1 MGDTVVCY
9 VIVPNG
15 RKRCHLLV
23 KLLVKYPKGI
33 PGTLTRLT
41 LPMGDLIMMRRQLLN
56 FKGLSEMDSI

>member
-1 MGDTVVCY
+1 M
-9 VIVPNG
+9 IVQDG
-15 RKRCHLLV
+15 RKRCRVLV
-23 KLLVKYPKGI
+23 KLLVKYSKGI